1 MVIGNG
7 LIANKFMNYT
17 EDETIVIFASGVSNS
32 KETDD
37 ESYKREFN
45 LLRQTLSDYAETILV
60 YFSTCSIDDPDLATA
75 PYVIHKKKIEEY
87 IRENAERYY
96 IFRVSNLAGISN
108 NPYTL
113 LNYFIF
119 HIISGHT
126 INIWKNAHRNIIGID
141 DMYGIINYILK
152 EGKKIN
158 TITNIANTK
167 NYSISYII
175 RYIEEHLNKKAIKK
189 KINKGT
195 DYKIDVSAVEPIINK
210 LNIQFDDNYL
220 PTLLKNYYH
229 SR

>member
-7 LIANKFMNYT
+7 LVANRFMKYKDDKSIT
-17 EDETIVIFASGVSNS
+17 IFASGVSNS
-32 KETDD
+32 KETNY
-37 ESYKREFN
+37 ESYKREFT
-45 LLRQTLSDYAETILV
+45 LLKQTLSNYDETILV
-60 YFSTCSIDDPDLATA
+60 YFSTCSIEDPDLATA
-75 PYVIHKKKIEEY
+75 PYIIHKKEVEEY
-87 IRENAERYY
+87 ITENAERYY

-119 HIISGHT
+119 HIASGHI
-126 INIWKNAHRNIIGID
+126 INIWKNAYRNIIGIN
-141 DMYGIINYILK
+141 DMHGIINYILN
-152 EGKKIN
+152 EGETMN

-175 RYIEEHLNKKAIKK
+175 RCIEEHLNKKTIKK
-189 KINKGT
+189 EINKGT